1 VLETL
6 GSAADDTLT
15 VSAIVQSASGDVYL
29 IAGGENVNLAGATIG
44 GQHVGMSAAAGSVQA
59 TANSTI
65 DADSLTV
72 QAGNAINL
80 NLASMTLHNAIPT
93 LASQQFGDAQTLTDY
108 AALGGTIP
116 GSSIANAAFVAPNSI
131 SLGSVDFFGDYMYLK
146 SDALTLNQAINTYT
160 PGSEAAP
167 VINPNVVIQMLPF
180 DAARSVGV
188 EQVFPTSPSPGVTYY
203 TDADHFSRFPG
214 TTIFAGG
221 SLLNGSVAIGS
232 NGIVNIGG
240 QNFLVATNG
249 TVTGIGNIVSTGL
262 VGIAGVIP
270 PPPGTTVPITT
281 GGVTTVVQQTTDP
294 TDPGVTPITEET
306 VQTNLPPEEQT
317 GTDTTPLEDP
327 IDFIALL
334 EQQPLVQGQVEVN
347 TTVLAC
353 Q

>member
-1 VLETL
+1 
-6 GSAADDTLT
+6 
-15 VSAIVQSASGDVYL
+15 
-29 IAGGENVNLAGATIG
+29 
-44 GQHVGMSAAAGSVQA
+44 M
-59 TANSTI
+59 
-65 DADSLTV
+65 
-72 QAGNAINL
+72 
-80 NLASMTLHNAIPT
+80 
-93 LASQQFGDAQTLTDY
+93 
-108 AALGGTIP
+108 
-116 GSSIANAAFVAPNSI
+116 
-131 SLGSVDFFGDYMYLK
+131 
-146 SDALTLNQAINTYT
+146 
-160 PGSEAAP
+160 
-167 VINPNVVIQMLPF
+167 
-180 DAARSVGV
+180 
-188 EQVFPTSPSPGVTYY
+188 
-203 TDADHFSRFPG
+203 
-214 TTIFAGG
+214 
-221 SLLNGSVAIGS
+221 LNGSVAIGS